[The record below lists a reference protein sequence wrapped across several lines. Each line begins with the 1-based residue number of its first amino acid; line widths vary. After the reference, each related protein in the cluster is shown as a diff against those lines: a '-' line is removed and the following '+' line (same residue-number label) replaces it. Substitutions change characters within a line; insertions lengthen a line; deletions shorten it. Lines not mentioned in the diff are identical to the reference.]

1 MTIPS
6 IADRS
11 RRWFI
16 GMLVALA
23 MVQAGAAAAG
33 AAALGATIAAPAG
46 ALVAA
51 AVPAAAFA
59 ILAGIAIIAERM
71 VAERLA
77 QSLVH
82 DVRTT
87 IFEGV
92 IAFGRGTT
100 EERWLTPL
108 VGDLAA
114 LRNWAARGIVRL
126 WTSGVAALGG
136 LVWFACVWSDRL
148 GALIPF
154 GLAIL
159 LFPLVAGRLN
169 ATISSQRAARGR
181 LTRFLIRRVRA
192 EMAGTVQRGRHGRK
206 CLNTRSLALTDWA
219 QRRSKWAAML
229 EAAMLVAGGL
239 AALLLVI
246 GHRTDASSEGE
257 LVAALAL
264 IGFIASRALEF
275 ARALHAH
282 CAGSIARDRLHAI
295 FARHNNTAILD

>member
-1 MTIPS
+1 VIIPS

-16 GMLVALA
+16 GLLVAIA

-33 AAALGATIAAPAG
+33 AAALGDTIAAPAG

-51 AVPAAAFA
+51 AVPAAVFA
-59 ILAGIAIIAERM
+59 ILAGLAIIAERM

-82 DVRTT
+82 DVRIT

-92 IAFGRGTT
+92 IAFGRGTS

-114 LRNWAARGIVRL
+114 LRNWAARGVVRL
-126 WTSGVAALGG
+126 WTSGLAALGG
-136 LVWFACVWSDRL
+136 LAWFIFSWHEQLA
-148 GALIPF
+148 ALIPF
-154 GLAIL
+154 GLAMLI
-159 LFPLVAGRLN
+159 FPVFAGRLN
-169 ATISSQRAARGR
+169 ATISAQRVERGR

-192 EMAGTVQRGRHGRK
+192 EIGGAVHRGRHGRK
-206 CLNTRSLALTDWA
+206 CLNSRSLLLTDWA
-219 QRRSKWAAML
+219 RRRSKWAAMM

-246 GHRTDASSEGE
+246 GHRTGTGDAGE

-282 CAGSIARDRLHAI
+282 CAGLIARDRLHAV
-295 FARHNNTAILD
+295 FARHTPSVDSE

>member
-1 MTIPS
+1 VTIPS

-16 GMLVALA
+16 GLLVALA

-33 AAALGATIAAPAG
+33 SAALGATIAAPAG

-51 AVPAAAFA
+51 AVPAAVFA
-59 ILAGIAIIAERM
+59 ILAGLAIIAERM

-126 WTSGVAALGG
+126 WTSGLAALGG
-136 LVWFACVWSDRL
+136 LVWFIAAWRDQL

-154 GLAIL
+154 GVAIL
-159 LFPLVAGRLN
+159 LFPWFATRLN
-169 ATISSQRAARGR
+169 RTISAQRVARGR

-192 EMAGTVQRGRHGRK
+192 EIGGTVQRGRHGRK
-206 CLNTRSLALTDWA
+206 CLSSRSLSLTDWA
-219 QRRSKWAAML
+219 RRRSKWAAIM
-229 EAAMLVAGGL
+229 EATMLVAGGL

-246 GHRTDASSEGE
+246 GHRTGAGGAGE

-282 CAGSIARDRLHAI
+282 CAGSIARDRLHSV
-295 FARHNNTAILD
+295 FARHNASAISD